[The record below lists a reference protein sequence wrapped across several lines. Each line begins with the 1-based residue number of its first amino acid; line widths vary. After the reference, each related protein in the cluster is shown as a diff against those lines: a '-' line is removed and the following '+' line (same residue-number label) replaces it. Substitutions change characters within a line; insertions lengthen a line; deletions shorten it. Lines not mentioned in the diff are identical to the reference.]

1 MYFDLPPNKPILVI
15 ANYRTG
21 STALCN
27 LIAKQTGY
35 INLDEHFHP
44 KFNRSYKSWRDKLTV
59 IKIQPDHQVPPH
71 HWNELLDKSY
81 VIGIT
86 RRDIVEQIASFY
98 LCHKTQIW
106 HEKQS
111 SDLVDDYL
119 IDIDEYELED
129 QFRYISDLCDRFQ
142 NLTPYCSKLFY
153 YEDISKYLNDSE
165 FRIKNKP
172 RNYNMLIDNIKEL
185 VNNQ

>member
-165 FRIKNKP
+165 FRIKSKP
-172 RNYNMLIDNIKEL
+172 RN
-185 VNNQ
+185 